1 MSNVLRVSTGA
12 TLAMV
17 VIRYIMS
24 KFKNVQRRKFFVKH
38 KRNRIIS
45 FTLMLAVSVLLLQM
59 FTPTAQAAVT
69 QVSTLDALK
78 TALQNG
84 GEIQLTADITTTE
97 TLIIVKTTALDLNGF
112 GILMTGNGRVI
123 ETTEDESKVNWDD
136 LANEASLRLL
146 DSGPNSTHYIT
157 LNNDGRGTAVSTT
170 NTGNAIEVK
179 GGYIT
184 GGGGGIAV
192 KGKFANLNMSGGSII
207 GNVTTGDGGGVFMGD
222 STKFEMSGGSIRNN
236 TASGKGGGVYAN
248 AMMGITMSGSS
259 ITGNTAGNDGGGV
272 FMGENVSLYMSDGFI
287 TGNTT
292 GGNGG
297 GVCVIDPDSTFSLSG
312 SPNITGNFKN
322 SDGVKTKNNVYLS
335 AGDSESARISFS
347 GALSSTAKI
356 GVTMPNP
363 GNLAF
368 VYASYASISNF
379 TSDNSNYKI
388 VRTENPNNPSSYFM
402 TLEQHIHNFT
412 YVKSGDDTIV
422 ATCSTQ
428 ACGLT
433 DSKAIITLTPPTTG
447 GGAAALSGDSDLF
460 TVSDVTYSQKSGSN
474 WGTPT
479 TEVPSAN
486 GFFRASITVNT
497 GSSTTET
504 LSVTYGVNA
513 ITVKSG
519 IAHGTVTAPA
529 VATVGVV
536 VPITITPEI
545 GYILDTLTPTKT
557 DGGASIAVTN
567 QSFIMPDEE
576 VTVNATFKLADY
588 NISCELASGSITPTS
603 PTAHYNDKVRLVVT
617 PNFEYGVKTINVPGV
632 TLNLVSRDTDM
643 GIEVYELTMP
653 NNDISVNVE
662 LAERT
667 IYTIFYKATDSA
679 TSILYRFTNDDDDGY
694 IMRSDAKM
702 GDIACWA
709 GQVNEVIGKTSVPIS
724 FNVNGGG
731 WGALTNCNVVTDLSS
746 INSMA
751 DGSAVLIPGDDKAFI
766 ASFRAGAYDT
776 DANGK
781 IIVRDDLGNKNYF
794 VSSNTTNI
802 TVPIPTKA
810 RYDFV
815 GWSYEDQNGES
826 KTIAPGSGKN
836 VTVAINGNIN
846 KTTIFNAVWQRSN
859 PLVVYDLRGGSW
871 SRSNN
876 ETVAYGEKL
885 AKSVTPTKEGYA
897 FDRWVLG
904 ADCKGMRNNGDEEIA
919 LVHGSEFDFDNTRLV
934 ETIRLKAQWK
944 HVHAYSKI
952 PLTEINDVMPGV
964 FSQEQVNKYNNSL
977 HVALCADLDDLTC
990 EAHEFGADGKCVCGF
1005 DRNTAPEIT
1014 VEISYNDR
1022 DTKKP
1027 SVSKHKMGS
1036 TVSLTPPPLG
1046 ASRFV
1051 KWEYRPL
1058 DGTTWRDIA
1067 QFPAI
1072 SVPVNGS
1079 VRINAV
1085 FDGVDKPKMILQA
1098 TTDST
1103 DIDFTMSYLL
1113 PAGCTAKNAVIAFG
1127 DNYLLFYKKVVR
1139 QFVLDPPSTSEVWG
1153 IVKEAAKPQ
1162 NIIATAAKVLGE
1174 INDMTNKIVNS
1185 AMNVV
1190 GIDDPT
1196 VRNLINFTVDFVIA
1210 GATGQEAGLAG
1221 MLIKAG
1227 VEAVGLDGTVVGDA
1241 INLATSI
1248 ATGDAEDA
1256 LEIAG
1261 DALALAH
1268 DITGGSTKVDTEGY
1282 EIVNGN
1288 KGHYELQYW
1297 AREDNLLSSDKFKVP
1312 LMLTM
1317 LKRDSITLPGYNN
1330 AIYHPSKN
1338 LGDMAG
1344 YVYTGYTNVK
1354 DMYEG
1359 NRYFYALG
1367 YVVYTDANDV
1377 MKLAVVGPIA
1387 VTYNQVAASPVTEEE
1402 VLVMDF

>member
-1 MSNVLRVSTGA
+1 
-12 TLAMV
+12 
-17 VIRYIMS
+17 
-24 KFKNVQRRKFFVKH
+24 
-38 KRNRIIS
+38 
-45 FTLMLAVSVLLLQM
+45 
-59 FTPTAQAAVT
+59 
-69 QVSTLDALK
+69 
-78 TALQNG
+78 
-84 GEIQLTADITTTE
+84 
-97 TLIIVKTTALDLNGF
+97 
-112 GILMTGNGRVI
+112 
-123 ETTEDESKVNWDD
+123 
-136 LANEASLRLL
+136 
-146 DSGPNSTHYIT
+146 
-157 LNNDGRGTAVSTT
+157 
-170 NTGNAIEVK
+170 
-179 GGYIT
+179 
-184 GGGGGIAV
+184 
-192 KGKFANLNMSGGSII
+192 
-207 GNVTTGDGGGVFMGD
+207 
-222 STKFEMSGGSIRNN
+222 
-236 TASGKGGGVYAN
+236 
-248 AMMGITMSGSS
+248 
-259 ITGNTAGNDGGGV
+259 
-272 FMGENVSLYMSDGFI
+272 
-287 TGNTT
+287 
-292 GGNGG
+292 
-297 GVCVIDPDSTFSLSG
+297 
-312 SPNITGNFKN
+312 
-322 SDGVKTKNNVYLS
+322 
-335 AGDSESARISFS
+335 
-347 GALSSTAKI
+347 
-356 GVTMPNP
+356 
-363 GNLAF
+363 
-368 VYASYASISNF
+368 
-379 TSDNSNYKI
+379 
-388 VRTENPNNPSSYFM
+388 
-402 TLEQHIHNFT
+402 
-412 YVKSGDDTIV
+412 
-422 ATCSTQ
+422 
-428 ACGLT
+428 
-433 DSKAIITLTPPTTG
+433 
-447 GGAAALSGDSDLF
+447 
-460 TVSDVTYSQKSGSN
+460 
-474 WGTPT
+474 
-479 TEVPSAN
+479 
-486 GFFRASITVNT
+486 
-497 GSSTTET
+497 
-504 LSVTYGVNA
+504 
-513 ITVKSG
+513 
-519 IAHGTVTAPA
+519 
-529 VATVGVV
+529 
-536 VPITITPEI
+536 
-545 GYILDTLTPTKT
+545 
-557 DGGASIAVTN
+557 
-567 QSFIMPDEE
+567 
-576 VTVNATFKLADY
+576 
-588 NISCELASGSITPTS
+588 
-603 PTAHYNDKVRLVVT
+603 
-617 PNFEYGVKTINVPGV
+617 
-632 TLNLVSRDTDM
+632 
-643 GIEVYELTMP
+643 
-653 NNDISVNVE
+653 
-662 LAERT
+662 
-667 IYTIFYKATDSA
+667 
-679 TSILYRFTNDDDDGY
+679 
-694 IMRSDAKM
+694 
-702 GDIACWA
+702 
-709 GQVNEVIGKTSVPIS
+709 
-724 FNVNGGG
+724 
-731 WGALTNCNVVTDLSS
+731 
-746 INSMA
+746 MA

-802 TVPIPTKA
+802 SVPIPTKA

-826 KTIAPGSGKN
+826 KTIAPGSGST

-885 AKSVTPTKEGYA
+885 AKPVVPTKEGYA
-897 FDRWVLG
+897 FDCWVLG
-904 ADCKGMRNNGDEEIA
+904 ADCTGMRNNGDEEIA
-919 LVHGSEFDFDNTRLV
+919 LVHGSKFDFDNTRLV

-964 FSQEQVNKYNNSL
+964 FSQEQVNKYNNFL
-977 HVALCADLDDLTC
+977 HAALCANLDDLRS
-990 EAHEFGADGKCVCGF
+990 EAHEFDADGKCVCGF
-1005 DRNTAPEIT
+1005 DRNTAEIT

-1067 QFPAI
+1067 QFPTI

-1153 IVKEAAKPQ
+1153 ILKEAAKPQ
-1162 NIIATAAKVLGE
+1162 NILATGAKVLGE
-1174 INDMTNKIVNS
+1174 FNDMTNKIVNS
-1185 AMNVV
+1185 AMDVV
-1190 GIDDPT
+1190 GIDDPS
-1196 VRNLINFTVDFVIA
+1196 VRNLINFTTNYVIA
-1210 GATGQEAGLAG
+1210 AATGGEAGIAG

-1227 VEAVGLDGTVVGDA
+1227 VEAVGLDDTVVGDA

-1344 YVYTGYTNVK
+1344 YVYTGYTGVK

-1359 NRYFYALG
+1359 NRYYYVLG
-1367 YVVYTDANDV
+1367 WVVYTDANDA